1 MLTIMD
7 EHQTAGFSTGPPLP
21 GHPHTLATIL
31 RECIET
37 DLSVIGAF
45 IDIAEYWHQAGKFTD
60 AVRASQQARKGIEAV
75 HRCLSST
82 RSLTPEL
89 KRSLHVD
96 CTGLQLRL
104 MRIETKLVIDGWNSR
119 LHSGSAANERP

>member
-1 MLTIMD
+1 MD
-7 EHQTAGFSTGPPLP
+7 ETAGFSTGLRLP
-21 GHPHTLATIL
+21 GHPHTPATIL
-31 RECIET
+31 RGCLET

-45 IDIAEYWHQAGKFTD
+45 IDIAEHWHQAGKFTD

-82 RSLTPEL
+82 RLLTPEL
-89 KRSLHVD
+89 KRSLHAD

-104 MRIETKLVIDGWNSR
+104 IGMETKLVIEGWNSR
-119 LHSGSAANERP
+119 IHGGSAANERP